1 MEMVAQLREIR
12 IAYVPP
18 GSEGDIG
25 ERLGEVRFTPE
36 NGPSQARPRHAMNP
50 VVRCRPRGLFFG

>member
-36 NGPSQARPRHAMNP
+36 NGHPKPGRDMP
-50 VVRCRPRGLFFG
+50 